1 MKLLISLTA
10 IFIFCG
16 SLLAQSLLPA
26 PSPFSK
32 TTQIV
37 GVTEVSV
44 EYSRPGIKGREIF
57 GGLVPFGEVWR
68 TGANSVTKLTFGTD
82 VTLEGKKIPAGS
94 YSLYTLPNKN
104 EWKIM
109 INKVAEGSPN
119 YIPKEDVASFTVKP
133 HLSPEVVERFTIEI
147 ADMTDS
153 SAVILLKWART
164 RIPVAMQIDTKT
176 NVANNVEAFEDAGND
191 DNAGGWY
198 QVANYYFGKKEYGD
212 ALDAVDKSLEIDA
225 TPYWVL
231 RLKSQI
237 LAARGEY
244 DEAIVFAK
252 KSLVSAQKAGNQNN
266 VKLNEEAIKEW
277 EAKKAEQ

>member
-1 MKLLISLTA
+1 MKLLASLSLF
-10 IFIFCG
+10 FIFCG
-16 SLLAQSLLPA
+16 SLFAQSLLPA

-68 TGANSVTKLTFGTD
+68 TGANSVTKLTFSSD

-94 YSLYTLPNKN
+94 YSLYTIPNKN
-104 EWKIM
+104 DWKIM
-109 INKVAEGSPN
+109 INKVAEGGPN
-119 YIPKEDVASFTVKP
+119 YDPKEDMASFTVKP
-133 HLSPEVVERFTIEI
+133 HLSPVVVERFTIEI
-147 ADMTDS
+147 ADITDS

-164 RIPVAMQIDTKT
+164 RVPIALAVNTKA
-176 NVANNVEAFEDAGND
+176 NVEKNVEAFEDAGND

-212 ALDAVDKSLEIDA
+212 AMDAVDKSLEIDA
-225 TPYWVL
+225 NPYWVL

-237 LAARGEY
+237 LAAQGDY

-252 KSLVSAQKAGNQNN
+252 KSLVSAQKAGNQNIM
-266 VKLNEEAIKEW
+266 KLNEEAIKEW
-277 EAKKAEQ
+277 EAKKAE